1 MSPSG
6 RVLMIDDNVEFA
18 ENVQEILVDEGI
30 DAQVAADGPTGLQM
44 IADNGYDLVITDMR
58 MPGMNGLEVI
68 RYIKEKWPGLP
79 VIVISAYA
87 RDELLE
93 AAEKEGA
100 LGILPK
106 PVDLDFLSEFV
117 AKVAKSDN
125 KILIVEDDD
134 AMRTNLTTIVLEV
147 DAIVPLAARTAAE
160 AVRLAEYGKVRGAI
174 IDLRLP
180 DGDGLELAAKLR
192 AKSEHELPVVFITG
206 HAGDFRE
213 NLEQVLSTNG
223 VHLLEKPFRTDS
235 LLGLVEQS
243 LAGS

>member
-18 ENVQEILVDEGI
+18 ENVQEILIDEGVEV
-30 DAQVAADGPTGLQM
+30 QVAADGPTGLQM
-44 IADNGYDLVITDMR
+44 IADNRYDLVITDMH
-58 MPGMNGLEVI
+58 MPGMNGLEII
-68 RYIKEKWPGLP
+68 RYIKEKRPGLP

-100 LGILPK
+100 LSILPK
-106 PVDLDFLSEFV
+106 PVDLGYLSEFV
-117 AKVAKSDN
+117 TKVAKSDN

-134 AMRTNLTTIVLEV
+134 AMRTNLTAIVMGV

-160 AVRLAEYGKVRGAI
+160 AVRLADYGRVRGAI

-180 DGDGLELAAKLR
+180 DGDGIELAAKLR
-192 AKSEHELPVVFITG
+192 AQADAELPVVFISG

-213 NLEQVLSTNG
+213 SLEQLLSTTG
-223 VHLLEKPFRTDS
+223 VHLLEKPFRTAT
-235 LLGLVEQS
+235 LLELVEKT
-243 LAGS
+243 LGAG